1 MYSIFFTKRATNDIP
16 KLKSIG
22 LDDKAKALIEVIKEN
37 PYRTPPPYEKLQGNL
52 QGAYSRRI
60 NLKHRLVY
68 EVFEEKM
75 AIKIISLWTHYDF

>member
-1 MYSIFFTKRATNDIP
+1 MYSIFFTERATNDIP
-16 KLKSIG
+16 KLKSMG

-75 AIKIISLWTHYDF
+75 AIKIIGLWTHYDF